1 MYYGIETVR
10 PKIEVGHT
18 QFLAMTTK
26 GVYMHL
32 SELRFCTDSELRCYV
47 NIFKTGWR
55 LTKKASLNFDFT
67 NLDWHLVNK

>member
-32 SELRFCTDSELRCYV
+32 SELRFCTDSLNSFV
-47 NIFKTGWR
+47 M
-55 LTKKASLNFDFT
+55 LTYLK
-67 NLDWHLVNK
+67 LVDD